1 MSSLLRNFALVVL
14 RYFKVEQ
21 AVQKGTERRENRIC
35 KILKL
40 RKVKRPINMSI
51 VSALLERTL
60 KGLHVYLSAPTQ
72 DCGKVILE
80 RELSAHLEIMS
91 NALSVSQEF

>member
-1 MSSLLRNFALVVL
+1 
-14 RYFKVEQ
+14 
-21 AVQKGTERRENRIC
+21 
-35 KILKL
+35 
-40 RKVKRPINMSI
+40 MSI

-72 DCGKVILE
+72 DCGKIILE

-91 NALSVSQEF
+91 NALSVSQEFLKVNLIFIFRWIYSSTLLLILLLAIKRYSQFGKEFTPCCYSKHA